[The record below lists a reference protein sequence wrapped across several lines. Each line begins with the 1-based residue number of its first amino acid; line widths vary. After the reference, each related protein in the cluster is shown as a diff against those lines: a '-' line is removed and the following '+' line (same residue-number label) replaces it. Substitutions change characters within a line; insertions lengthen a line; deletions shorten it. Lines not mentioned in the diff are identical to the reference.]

1 MGEGSGGARCAD
13 VGDRESW
20 EVVLAGDWEGS
31 DGGSNVG
38 SSAGPYMEDELMRLV
53 LREDFVIPAGTV
65 FALGPAKTTYG
76 GGNFEA
82 NIAISNDE
90 TMRVVV
96 FEGQDTLELFDHEG
110 ES

>member
-1 MGEGSGGARCAD
+1 MGE
-13 VGDRESW
+13 
-20 EVVLAGDWEGS
+20 
-31 DGGSNVG
+31 
-38 SSAGPYMEDELMRLV
+38 RLV

-65 FALGPAKTTYG
+65 FALGPAKSTYG
-76 GGNFEA
+76 GGNYEA

-96 FEGQDTLELFDHEG
+96 FNEKDTLELFDHEG